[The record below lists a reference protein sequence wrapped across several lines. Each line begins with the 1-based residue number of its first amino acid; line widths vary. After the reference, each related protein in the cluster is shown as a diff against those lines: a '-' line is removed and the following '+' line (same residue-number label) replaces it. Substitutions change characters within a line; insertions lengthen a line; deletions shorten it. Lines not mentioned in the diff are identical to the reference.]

1 VRAAVLLPAAA
12 LLAAA
17 GLGACA
23 KNPTQILV
31 AVSADS
37 SVPPLLLL
45 RTTVARASNPDER
58 VSSSVR
64 SLSENSDAA
73 NRPGPFPF
81 PIQIPVGVDPS
92 FAGPVTVTIEGLD
105 WDTQAVL
112 ATGVASTEVV
122 PDRQTAAAITLTAA
136 PAGAGDGGADAGA
149 DAGAMDGP

>member
-1 VRAAVLLPAAA
+1 MRAAVVIRAAA

-31 AVSADS
+31 AVSVDS

-45 RTTVARASNPDER
+45 RTTVESAANPNER

-73 NRPGPFPF
+73 NRPGPFLF
-81 PIQIPVGVDPS
+81 PLQIPLGVDPS

-105 WDTQAVL
+105 WDSQAVL
-112 ATGVASTEVV
+112 AAGSASTEVV
-122 PDRQTAAAITLTAA
+122 ADRQTGAAVTLTAA
-136 PAGAGDGGADAGA
+136 SPATGDGGADAGA
-149 DAGAMDGP
+149 GADATDGP